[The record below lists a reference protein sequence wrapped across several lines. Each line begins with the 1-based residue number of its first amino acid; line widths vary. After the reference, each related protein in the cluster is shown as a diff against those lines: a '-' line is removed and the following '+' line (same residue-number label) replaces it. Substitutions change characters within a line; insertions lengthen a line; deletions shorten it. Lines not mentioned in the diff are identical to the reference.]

1 MESKNSGNFRTPKT
15 KGSFEYQKSAGL
27 IIYYIDDEKNIR
39 FLLLKYPTK
48 SKYWGFVRGIIEDNE
63 DEQETALRELEE
75 ETGIK
80 EVEMLIACLG
90 ETSIKSTLERAITP
104 GFPLI
109 RAETLWETKRPFSS
123 TFSPALAMLQPS
135 SPKAFK

>member
-80 EVEMLIACLG
+80 EVEI
-90 ETSIKSTLERAITP
+90 IP
-104 GFPLI
+104 GFN
-109 RAETLWETKRPFSS
+109 EKQE
-123 TFSPALAMLQPS
+123 
-135 SPKAFK
+135 